1 MRIKG
6 EKCNFLTEG
15 PGKRCFTK
23 WIDASEIDEVKFM
36 LEGNEIAE
44 GDMAANGLEDKA
56 FAVRLNLTPTKT
68 NQCQVN
74 VTWKHLI
81 Y

>member
-1 MRIKG
+1 MRSTPILDDG
-6 EKCNFLTEG
+6 G
-15 PGKRCFTK
+15 PT
-23 WIDASEIDEVKFM
+23 
-36 LEGNEIAE
+36 LGNEIAE
-44 GDMAANGLEDKA
+44 GDMAANGLGDKA

>member
-1 MRIKG
+1 M
-6 EKCNFLTEG
+6 
-15 PGKRCFTK
+15 
-23 WIDASEIDEVKFM
+23 DASEIDDMKFM

-74 VTWKHLI
+74 TT
-81 Y
+81 